1 MGDSRAPQHD
11 AGDPLE
17 RGGSGGPEGG
27 ETPTPGGTE
36 HEPVQ
41 ESPTPAEQ
49 PAAQESPA
57 PAPRPRVS
65 RPRASR
71 AAEGRDA
78 RNGQEKESGRR
89 GARLSPH
96 LTLQTVPSL
105 RNPVLVMSFEGWNDA
120 GEAASTA
127 AQVVKSQLD
136 GDRFATIDAEEFFV
150 FTERRPTV
158 RITRRG
164 RRRVEWPSNEFFACI
179 DPSDGPDA
187 RDLVVFLGTEPDLR
201 WRQFGDMVMD
211 VARRTGIQL
220 VVGLGAY
227 FEDIPHTVPPRV
239 SSSAVNADLH
249 PLLREVDFH
258 ANRYEGP
265 TGIITVL
272 TNRFADAGYPVATF
286 WGRAPHYITANPNP
300 VVAARILRDV
310 AKLLQLPIDLD
321 LLDEAATRFS
331 EQVQDAVSKD
341 PEATA
346 YVRELERQY
355 RDEGED
361 EDDREDGG
369 GGGNELPSGAAVV
382 EALEAFLRRRQRRPG
397 SGPSIP

>member
-1 MGDSRAPQHD
+1 MGESTTPQPD
-11 AGDPLE
+11 AGEPRE
-17 RGGSGGPEGG
+17 R
-27 ETPTPGGTE
+27 PTRIG
-36 HEPVQ
+36 
-41 ESPTPAEQ
+41 
-49 PAAQESPA
+49 
-57 PAPRPRVS
+57 

-71 AAEGRDA
+71 VGEGRT
-78 RNGQEKESGRR
+78 GQEAARR
-89 GARLSPH
+89 DPRLSPH
-96 LTLQTVPSL
+96 LSLQGIPPL
-105 RNPVLVMSFEGWNDA
+105 RNPVLLMAFEGWNDA

-136 GDRFATIDAEEFFV
+136 GDRFAWIDAEEFFV
-150 FTERRPTV
+150 FTERRPHV
-158 RITRRG
+158 RVTRRG
-164 RRRVEWPSNEFFACI
+164 RRRIEWPSNEFFACVV
-179 DPSDGPDA
+179 PSDDPEA
-187 RDLVVFLGTEPDLR
+187 RDLVVLLGTEPDLR

-211 VARRTGIQL
+211 VARRTGVQL
-220 VVGLGAY
+220 VIGLGAY

-239 SSSAVNADLH
+239 NSSATNAELH
-249 PLLREVDFH
+249 PLLRGIALR

-265 TGIITVL
+265 TGIISVL
-272 TNRFADAGYPVATF
+272 TNRFAEAGYPVATF

-300 VVAARILRDV
+300 VVAARILREV
-310 AKLLQLPIDLD
+310 ARVLRLPIDLD

-355 RDEGED
+355 QEEGDDDNERDEEGA
-361 EDDREDGG
+361 RGG
-369 GGGNELPSGAAVV
+369 PNELPSGAAVV